1 MKLTLRGHQDL
12 YAVEQ
17 LMMQLFPVA
26 CGPCI
31 TIEEGLGKVACGW

>member
-17 LMMQLFPVA
+17 LMMQLFPQ
-26 CGPCI
+26 
-31 TIEEGLGKVACGW
+31 TDEGEALSSLSAG